1 MKITELKLE
10 THCLQQM
17 MDFYSNVLG
26 FALLDTPKEAFT
38 VQAGFTRF
46 IFKKSRNLSRPFYH
60 FAFNVP
66 ANLFSD
72 SMSWL
77 SARGVQFLSAGD
89 GEILI
94 DQGPRWNAHSCYFHD
109 PAGNI
114 AEFIAR
120 HRLPDTEAQQ
130 FSIEQVMG
138 VSEIGI
144 PVTNPSNTVH
154 ELISH
159 CGVDTA
165 QDESDPDFVG
175 LGSDDGLL
183 IVVNH
188 KRPWF
193 PSRDSPVMSP
203 VEAKIETGHDGY
215 VAGQEE
221 PYHLDSF

>member
-1 MKITELKLE
+1 MGQIKSGVDNT
-10 THCLQQM
+10 T
-17 MDFYSNVLG
+17 DAS
-26 FALLDTPKEAFT
+26 FT

-46 IFKKSRNLSRPFYH
+46 TFNKNRNLAKPFYH

-77 SARGVQFLSAGD
+77 SERGVQFLPAGD

-120 HRLPDTEAQQ
+120 HRLPGTEAQQ

-138 VSEIGI
+138 VSEIGL
-144 PVTNPSNTVH
+144 PVTNPPNTVQ
-154 ELISH
+154 ELMSH
-159 CGVDTA
+159 CGVDTPH
-165 QDESDPDFVG
+165 DESDPDFVG
-175 LGSDDGLL
+175 LGSDEGLL

-193 PSRDSPVMSP
+193 PSRELPVMSP
-203 VEAKIETGHDGY
+203 VEARIETGHNGHSASQDGLY
-215 VAGQEE
+215 R
-221 PYHLDSF
+221 LDSF